1 MTTKATVNK
10 EEITTVGAAAE
21 KDTVEAPVV
30 ETAEKTVEA
39 PETVTEKTPA
49 KKTTRK
55 TAAKK
60 TPAKTT
66 AKTAAK
72 TTAKKT
78 TAKTTTR
85 KATAKKAAPEMNK
98 EVHIQFAGND
108 ILAKDLVSKAAAV
121 WTEEMGN
128 KAEDIKDV
136 KVYANIDQATA
147 YYVINEDVRGS
158 FPL

>member
-10 EEITTVGAAAE
+10 EEMTTVGTAAE
-21 KDTVEAPVV
+21 KALVEVPVV

-39 PETVTEKTPA
+39 PETVTEKATA

-60 TPAKTT
+60 TAAKTITRKTT
-66 AKTAAK
+66 ARK
-72 TTAKKT
+72 TTS
-78 TAKTTTR
+78 
-85 KATAKKAAPEMNK
+85 KKAASEMNK

-108 ILAKDLVSKAAAV
+108 ILAKDLVSKAGAV
-121 WTEEMGN
+121 WTEEMGK
-128 KAEDIKDV
+128 KAEDIIDI
-136 KVYANIDQATA
+136 KVYANVDEGAA
-147 YYVINEDVRGS
+147 YYVINESVRGS

>member
-1 MTTKATVNK
+1 MATKTTVNK
-10 EEITTVGAAAE
+10 EEMTTAGAAAE
-21 KDTVEAPVV
+21 KETVEAPVV
-30 ETAEKTVEA
+30 EATEKTVEA
-39 PETVTEKTPA
+39 PETVTERATA

-55 TAAKK
+55 TTAK
-60 TPAKTT
+60 KTT

-78 TAKTTTR
+78 TTR
-85 KATAKKAAPEMNK
+85 KAAAKKAVPEMNK

-108 ILAKDLVSKAAAV
+108 ILTKELVSKAAAI

-128 KAEDIKDV
+128 KAEDIKDI
-136 KVYANIDQATA
+136 KVYANIDQRAA

>member
-10 EEITTVGAAAE
+10 EEITTAGAAAE

-39 PETVTEKTPA
+39 PETVTEKATA

-60 TPAKTT
+60 TA
-66 AKTAAK
+66 
-72 TTAKKT
+72 
-78 TAKTTTR
+78 AKTTTR
-85 KATAKKAAPEMNK
+85 KTTARKTTSKKAASEMNK

-121 WTEEMGN
+121 WTEEMGK
-128 KAEDIKDV
+128 KAEDIKDI
-136 KVYANIDQATA
+136 KVYANVDEGAA

>member
-10 EEITTVGAAAE
+10 EEMTTVGTAAE
-21 KDTVEAPVV
+21 KALVEVPVV

-39 PETVTEKTPA
+39 PEKTVTEKATA

-60 TPAKTT
+60 TAAKTT
-66 AKTAAK
+66 TRKTTARK

-78 TAKTTTR
+78 
-85 KATAKKAAPEMNK
+85 APEMNK

-121 WTEEMGN
+121 WTEEMGK
-128 KAEDIKDV
+128 KAEDIKDI
-136 KVYANIDQATA
+136 KVYANVDEGAA

>member
-10 EEITTVGAAAE
+10 EEITTAGAAAE

-39 PETVTEKTPA
+39 PDTVTEKAPA

-55 TAAKK
+55 TAAK
-60 TPAKTT
+60 TT

-72 TTAKKT
+72 TTTRKTAAKKT
-78 TAKTTTR
+78 
-85 KATAKKAAPEMNK
+85 APEMNK

-108 ILAKDLVSKAAAV
+108 ILAKDLVSKAAAI

-147 YYVINEDVRGS
+147 YYVINEDVTGS

>member
-1 MTTKATVNK
+1 MTTKTTVTK
-10 EEITTVGAAAE
+10 EEMTTAGAAAE
-21 KDTVEAPVV
+21 KATVEAPVV
-30 ETAEKTVEA
+30 EADEKTVET
-39 PETVTEKTPA
+39 PETVTEKETA

-60 TPAKTT
+60 TTAKKTT

-72 TTAKKT
+72 TATR
-78 TAKTTTR
+78 KTTTR
-85 KATAKKAAPEMNK
+85 KTAAKKAVSEMNR

-108 ILAKDLVSKAAAV
+108 ILAKDLVSKATAI

-128 KAEDIKDV
+128 KVEDIKDV
-136 KVYANIDQATA
+136 KVYVNIDQSTA

>member
-10 EEITTVGAAAE
+10 EEMTTVGTAAE
-21 KDTVEAPVV
+21 KALVEVPVV

-39 PETVTEKTPA
+39 PETVTEKATA

-60 TPAKTT
+60 TA
-66 AKTAAK
+66 
-72 TTAKKT
+72 
-78 TAKTTTR
+78 AKTTTR
-85 KATAKKAAPEMNK
+85 KTTARKTTSKKAASEMNK

-121 WTEEMGN
+121 WTEEMGK
-128 KAEDIKDV
+128 KAEDIKDI
-136 KVYANIDQATA
+136 KVYANVDEGAA

-158 FPL
+158 LPL

>member
-10 EEITTVGAAAE
+10 EEITTAGAAAE

-39 PETVTEKTPA
+39 PETVTEKAPA

-60 TPAKTT
+60 TAAKKTAAKTT

-72 TTAKKT
+72 TTTRKTAAKKT
-78 TAKTTTR
+78 
-85 KATAKKAAPEMNK
+85 APEMNK

-108 ILAKDLVSKAAAV
+108 ILAKDLVSKAAAI

-147 YYVINEDVRGS
+147 YYVINEDVTGS

>member
-10 EEITTVGAAAE
+10 EEMTTVGTAAE
-21 KDTVEAPVV
+21 KALVEAPVV

-39 PETVTEKTPA
+39 PETVTEKATA

-60 TPAKTT
+60 TA
-66 AKTAAK
+66 
-72 TTAKKT
+72 
-78 TAKTTTR
+78 AKTTTR
-85 KATAKKAAPEMNK
+85 KTTARKTTSKKAASEMNK

-121 WTEEMGN
+121 WTEEMGK
-128 KAEDIKDV
+128 KAEDIKDI
-136 KVYANIDQATA
+136 KVYANVDEGAA

>member
-10 EEITTVGAAAE
+10 EEITTAGAAAE

-39 PETVTEKTPA
+39 PETVTEKAPA

-72 TTAKKT
+72 TTTRKT
-78 TAKTTTR
+78 TAKKT
-85 KATAKKAAPEMNK
+85 APEMNK

-108 ILAKDLVSKAAAV
+108 ILAKDLVSKAAAI

-147 YYVINEDVRGS
+147 YYVINEDVTGS

>member
-10 EEITTVGAAAE
+10 EEMTTVGTAAE
-21 KDTVEAPVV
+21 KALVEVPVV

-39 PETVTEKTPA
+39 PETVTEKATA

-60 TPAKTT
+60 TAAKTT
-66 AKTAAK
+66 TRKTTARK

-78 TAKTTTR
+78 
-85 KATAKKAAPEMNK
+85 APEMNK

-121 WTEEMGN
+121 WTEEMGK
-128 KAEDIKDV
+128 KAEDIKDI
-136 KVYANIDQATA
+136 KVYANVDEGAA

>member
-10 EEITTVGAAAE
+10 EEITTAGAAAE

-39 PETVTEKTPA
+39 PETVTEKAPA

-60 TPAKTT
+60 TAAKTT

-72 TTAKKT
+72 TTTRKTAAKKT
-78 TAKTTTR
+78 
-85 KATAKKAAPEMNK
+85 APEMNK

-108 ILAKDLVSKAAAV
+108 ILAKDLVSKAAAI

-147 YYVINEDVRGS
+147 YYVINEDVTGS

>member
-10 EEITTVGAAAE
+10 EEMTTVGTAAE
-21 KDTVEAPVV
+21 KALVEVPVV

-39 PETVTEKTPA
+39 PETVTEKATA

-55 TAAKK
+55 AAAK
-60 TPAKTT
+60 
-66 AKTAAK
+66 KTAAK
-72 TTAKKT
+72 TTTRKTTARKT
-78 TAKTTTR
+78 TAKKT
-85 KATAKKAAPEMNK
+85 APEMNK

-121 WTEEMGN
+121 WTEEMGK
-128 KAEDIKDV
+128 KAEDIKDI
-136 KVYANIDQATA
+136 KVYSNVDEGAA

>member
-10 EEITTVGAAAE
+10 EEMTTVGTAAE
-21 KDTVEAPVV
+21 KALVEVPVV

-39 PETVTEKTPA
+39 PETVTEKATA

-60 TPAKTT
+60 TA
-66 AKTAAK
+66 
-72 TTAKKT
+72 
-78 TAKTTTR
+78 AKTTTR
-85 KATAKKAAPEMNK
+85 KTTARKTTSKKAASEMNK

-121 WTEEMGN
+121 WTEEMGK
-128 KAEDIKDV
+128 KAEDIKDI
-136 KVYANIDQATA
+136 KVYANVDEGAA
-147 YYVINEDVRGS
+147 YYVIN
-158 FPL
+158 

>member
-10 EEITTVGAAAE
+10 EEITTAGAAAE

-39 PETVTEKTPA
+39 PETVTEKAPA

-60 TPAKTT
+60 TAAKTT

-72 TTAKKT
+72 TTTRKT
-78 TAKTTTR
+78 TAKKT
-85 KATAKKAAPEMNK
+85 APEMNK

-108 ILAKDLVSKAAAV
+108 ILAKDLVSKAAAI

-147 YYVINEDVRGS
+147 YYVINEDVTGS

>member
-10 EEITTVGAAAE
+10 EEMTTVGTAAE
-21 KDTVEAPVV
+21 KALVEVPVV

-39 PETVTEKTPA
+39 PETVTEKATA

-60 TPAKTT
+60 TA
-66 AKTAAK
+66 
-72 TTAKKT
+72 
-78 TAKTTTR
+78 AKTTTR
-85 KATAKKAAPEMNK
+85 KTTARKTTSKNAASEMNK

-121 WTEEMGN
+121 WTEEMGK
-128 KAEDIKDV
+128 KAEDIKDI
-136 KVYANIDQATA
+136 KVYANVDEGAA

>member
-10 EEITTVGAAAE
+10 EEMTTVGTAAE
-21 KDTVEAPVV
+21 KALVEVPVV

-39 PETVTEKTPA
+39 PETVTEKATA

-60 TPAKTT
+60 TAAKTT
-66 AKTAAK
+66 TRKTTARK

-78 TAKTTTR
+78 
-85 KATAKKAAPEMNK
+85 APEMNK

-108 ILAKDLVSKAAAV
+108 SLAKDLVSKAAAV
-121 WTEEMGN
+121 WTEEMDK
-128 KAEDIKDV
+128 KAEDIKDI
-136 KVYANIDQATA
+136 KVYANVDEGAA

>member
-10 EEITTVGAAAE
+10 EEMTTVGTAAE
-21 KDTVEAPVV
+21 KALVEVPVV

-39 PETVTEKTPA
+39 PETVTEKATA

-60 TPAKTT
+60 TA
-66 AKTAAK
+66 
-72 TTAKKT
+72 
-78 TAKTTTR
+78 AKTTTR
-85 KATAKKAAPEMNK
+85 KTTARKTTSKKAASEMNK

-121 WTEEMGN
+121 WTEEMGK
-128 KAEDIKDV
+128 KAEDIKDI
-136 KVYANIDQATA
+136 KVYANVDEGAA

>member
-1 MTTKATVNK
+1 MATKTTVNK
-10 EEITTVGAAAE
+10 EEMTTAGAAAE
-21 KDTVEAPVV
+21 KETVEAPVV
-30 ETAEKTVEA
+30 EATEKTVEA
-39 PETVTEKTPA
+39 PETVTEKATA
-49 KKTTRK
+49 KKTARK
-55 TAAKK
+55 TAAK
-60 TPAKTT
+60 KTT

-72 TTAKKT
+72 TTARKT

-85 KATAKKAAPEMNK
+85 KTATKKAAPEMNK

-108 ILAKDLVSKAAAV
+108 ILAKDLVSKATAI

-128 KAEDIKDV
+128 KAEDMKDV
-136 KVYANIDQATA
+136 KVYVNIDQSTA

>member
-10 EEITTVGAAAE
+10 EEMTTVGTAAE
-21 KDTVEAPVV
+21 KALVEVPVV

-39 PETVTEKTPA
+39 PETVTEKATA

-60 TPAKTT
+60 TAAKTT
-66 AKTAAK
+66 TRKTTARK

-78 TAKTTTR
+78 
-85 KATAKKAAPEMNK
+85 APEMNK

-108 ILAKDLVSKAAAV
+108 ILAKDLVSKAAAI

-147 YYVINEDVRGS
+147 YYVINEDVTGS

>member
-10 EEITTVGAAAE
+10 EEMTTVGTAAE
-21 KDTVEAPVV
+21 KALVEVPVV

-39 PETVTEKTPA
+39 PETVTEKATA

-60 TPAKTT
+60 TA
-66 AKTAAK
+66 
-72 TTAKKT
+72 
-78 TAKTTTR
+78 AKTTTR
-85 KATAKKAAPEMNK
+85 KTTARKTTSKKAASEMNK

-121 WTEEMGN
+121 WTEEMGK
-128 KAEDIKDV
+128 KAEDIKNI
-136 KVYANIDQATA
+136 KVYANVDEGAA

>member
-10 EEITTVGAAAE
+10 EEMTTVGTAAE
-21 KDTVEAPVV
+21 KELVEVPVV

-39 PETVTEKTPA
+39 PETVTEKATA

-60 TPAKTT
+60 TA
-66 AKTAAK
+66 
-72 TTAKKT
+72 
-78 TAKTTTR
+78 AKTTTR
-85 KATAKKAAPEMNK
+85 KTTARKTTSKKAASEMNK

-108 ILAKDLVSKAAAV
+108 ILAKDLVSNAAAV
-121 WTEEMGN
+121 WTEEMGK
-128 KAEDIKDV
+128 KAEDIKDI
-136 KVYANIDQATA
+136 KVYANVDEGAA

>member
-10 EEITTVGAAAE
+10 EERTTAGTAAE
-21 KDTVEAPVV
+21 KATVEVPVV
-30 ETAEKTVEA
+30 ETTEKTVEA
-39 PETVTEKTPA
+39 PEIVTEKVTA

-60 TPAKTT
+60 TTGKTAAKKTT

-72 TTAKKT
+72 R
-78 TAKTTTR
+78 TTT
-85 KATAKKAAPEMNK
+85 KKAEPERNK

-108 ILAKDLVSKAAAV
+108 ILTKDLVSKATAV
-121 WTEEMGN
+121 WTEEVGK
-128 KAEDIKDV
+128 KAEEIKDI
-136 KVYANIDQATA
+136 KVYANIDQNTA

>member
-1 MTTKATVNK
+1 MTTKAIMTTKATVNK
-10 EEITTVGAAAE
+10 EEMTTVGTAAE
-21 KDTVEAPVV
+21 KALVEAPVV

-39 PETVTEKTPA
+39 PETVTEKATA

-55 TAAKK
+55 TTAK
-60 TPAKTT
+60 
-66 AKTAAK
+66 KTAAK
-72 TTAKKT
+72 TTTRKT
-78 TAKTTTR
+78 TARKTTS
-85 KATAKKAAPEMNK
+85 KKAAPEMNK

-121 WTEEMGN
+121 WTEEMGK
-128 KAEDIKDV
+128 KAEDIKDI
-136 KVYANIDQATA
+136 KVYANVDEGAA

>member
-10 EEITTVGAAAE
+10 EEMTTVGTAAE
-21 KDTVEAPVV
+21 KALVEVPVV
-30 ETAEKTVEA
+30 ETAKKTVEA
-39 PETVTEKTPA
+39 PETVTEKATA

-60 TPAKTT
+60 TAAKTT
-66 AKTAAK
+66 TRKTTARK

-78 TAKTTTR
+78 
-85 KATAKKAAPEMNK
+85 APEMNK

-121 WTEEMGN
+121 WTEEMGK
-128 KAEDIKDV
+128 KAEDIKDI
-136 KVYANIDQATA
+136 KVYANVDEGAA

>member
-10 EEITTVGAAAE
+10 EEITTAGAAAE

-39 PETVTEKTPA
+39 PETVTEKAPA

-72 TTAKKT
+72 TTTRKTAAKKT
-78 TAKTTTR
+78 
-85 KATAKKAAPEMNK
+85 APEMNK

-108 ILAKDLVSKAAAV
+108 ILAKDLVSKAEAI

-147 YYVINEDVRGS
+147 YYVINEDVTGS

>member
-1 MTTKATVNK
+1 MTTNATVNK
-10 EEITTVGAAAE
+10 EEMTTVGTAAE
-21 KDTVEAPVV
+21 KALVEVPVV

-39 PETVTEKTPA
+39 PETVTEKATA

-60 TPAKTT
+60 TA
-66 AKTAAK
+66 
-72 TTAKKT
+72 
-78 TAKTTTR
+78 AKTTTR
-85 KATAKKAAPEMNK
+85 TTPARKTTSKKAASEMNK

-121 WTEEMGN
+121 WTEEMGK
-128 KAEDIKDV
+128 KAEDIKDI
-136 KVYANIDQATA
+136 KVYANVDEGAA

>member
-10 EEITTVGAAAE
+10 EEMTTVGTAAE
-21 KDTVEAPVV
+21 KALVEVPVV

-39 PETVTEKTPA
+39 PETVTEKATA

-60 TPAKTT
+60 TAAKTITRKTT
-66 AKTAAK
+66 ARK
-72 TTAKKT
+72 TTS
-78 TAKTTTR
+78 
-85 KATAKKAAPEMNK
+85 KKAASEMNK

-121 WTEEMGN
+121 WTEEMGK
-128 KAEDIKDV
+128 KAEDIKDI
-136 KVYANIDQATA
+136 KVYANVDEGAA

>member
-10 EEITTVGAAAE
+10 EEMTTVGTAAE
-21 KDTVEAPVV
+21 KALVEVPVV

-39 PETVTEKTPA
+39 PETVTEKATV

-60 TPAKTT
+60 TAAKTT
-66 AKTAAK
+66 TRKTTARK

-78 TAKTTTR
+78 
-85 KATAKKAAPEMNK
+85 APEMNK

-121 WTEEMGN
+121 WTEEMGK
-128 KAEDIKDV
+128 KAEDIKDI
-136 KVYANIDQATA
+136 KVYANVDEGAA

>member
-10 EEITTVGAAAE
+10 EEMTTVGTAAE
-21 KDTVEAPVV
+21 KALVEVPVV

-39 PETVTEKTPA
+39 PETVTEKAPA

-60 TPAKTT
+60 TAAKTT
-66 AKTAAK
+66 TRKTTARK

-78 TAKTTTR
+78 
-85 KATAKKAAPEMNK
+85 APEMNK

-108 ILAKDLVSKAAAV
+108 ILAKDLVSKATAI

-128 KAEDIKDV
+128 KVEDIKDV
-136 KVYANIDQATA
+136 KVYVNIDQSTA

>member
-1 MTTKATVNK
+1 MATKTTVNK
-10 EEITTVGAAAE
+10 EEKTTAGAAAE
-21 KDTVEAPVV
+21 KKTVEAPVV
-30 ETAEKTVEA
+30 EATEKTVEA
-39 PETVTEKTPA
+39 PETVTERATA

-55 TAAKK
+55 TTAK
-60 TPAKTT
+60 KTT

-78 TAKTTTR
+78 TTR
-85 KATAKKAAPEMNK
+85 KAAAKKAVPEMNK

-108 ILAKDLVSKAAAV
+108 ILTKVLVSKAAAI

-128 KAEDIKDV
+128 KAEDIKDI
-136 KVYANIDQATA
+136 KVYANIDQRAA

>member
-10 EEITTVGAAAE
+10 EEITTAGAAAE

-39 PETVTEKTPA
+39 PETVTEKAPA

-55 TAAKK
+55 TAAK
-60 TPAKTT
+60 TT

-72 TTAKKT
+72 TTTRKT
-78 TAKTTTR
+78 TAKKT
-85 KATAKKAAPEMNK
+85 APEMNK

-108 ILAKDLVSKAAAV
+108 ILAKDLVSKAAAI

-147 YYVINEDVRGS
+147 YYVINEDVTGS

>member
-10 EEITTVGAAAE
+10 EEMTTVGTAAE
-21 KDTVEAPVV
+21 KALVEVPVV

-39 PETVTEKTPA
+39 PETVTEKATA

-60 TPAKTT
+60 TAAKTITRKTT
-66 AKTAAK
+66 ARK

-78 TAKTTTR
+78 
-85 KATAKKAAPEMNK
+85 APEMNK

-121 WTEEMGN
+121 WTEEMGK
-128 KAEDIKDV
+128 KAEDIKDI
-136 KVYANIDQATA
+136 KVYANVDEGAA

>member
-10 EEITTVGAAAE
+10 EEMTTVGTAAE
-21 KDTVEAPVV
+21 KALVEAPVV

-39 PETVTEKTPA
+39 PETVTEKATA

-60 TPAKTT
+60 TAAKTT
-66 AKTAAK
+66 TRKTTARK

-78 TAKTTTR
+78 
-85 KATAKKAAPEMNK
+85 APEMNK

-121 WTEEMGN
+121 WTEEMGK
-128 KAEDIKDV
+128 KAEDIKDI
-136 KVYANIDQATA
+136 KVYANVDEGAA

>member
-10 EEITTVGAAAE
+10 EEMTTVGTAAE
-21 KDTVEAPVV
+21 KALVEVPVV

-39 PETVTEKTPA
+39 PETVTEKATA

-60 TPAKTT
+60 TA
-66 AKTAAK
+66 
-72 TTAKKT
+72 
-78 TAKTTTR
+78 AKTTTR
-85 KATAKKAAPEMNK
+85 KTTARKTTSKKAASDMNK

-121 WTEEMGN
+121 WTEEMGK
-128 KAEDIKDV
+128 KAEDIKDI
-136 KVYANIDQATA
+136 KVYANVDEGAA

>member
-10 EEITTVGAAAE
+10 EEITTAGAAAE

-39 PETVTEKTPA
+39 PETVTEKAPA

-72 TTAKKT
+72 TTTRKTAAKKT
-78 TAKTTTR
+78 
-85 KATAKKAAPEMNK
+85 APEMNK

-108 ILAKDLVSKAAAV
+108 ILAKDLVSKAAAI

-147 YYVINEDVRGS
+147 YYVINEDVTGS

>member
-10 EEITTVGAAAE
+10 EEMTTVGTAAE
-21 KDTVEAPVV
+21 KALVEVPVV

-39 PETVTEKTPA
+39 PETVTEKATE

-60 TPAKTT
+60 TAAKTT
-66 AKTAAK
+66 TRKTTARK

-78 TAKTTTR
+78 
-85 KATAKKAAPEMNK
+85 APEMNK

-121 WTEEMGN
+121 WTEEMGK
-128 KAEDIKDV
+128 KAEDIKDI
-136 KVYANIDQATA
+136 KVYANVDEGAA

>member
-10 EEITTVGAAAE
+10 EEMTTVGTAAGKAL
-21 KDTVEAPVV
+21 VEVPVV

-39 PETVTEKTPA
+39 PETVTEKATA

-60 TPAKTT
+60 TA
-66 AKTAAK
+66 
-72 TTAKKT
+72 
-78 TAKTTTR
+78 AKTTTR
-85 KATAKKAAPEMNK
+85 KTTARKTTSKKAASEMNK

-121 WTEEMGN
+121 WTEEMGK
-128 KAEDIKDV
+128 KAEDIKDI
-136 KVYANIDQATA
+136 KVYANVDEGAA